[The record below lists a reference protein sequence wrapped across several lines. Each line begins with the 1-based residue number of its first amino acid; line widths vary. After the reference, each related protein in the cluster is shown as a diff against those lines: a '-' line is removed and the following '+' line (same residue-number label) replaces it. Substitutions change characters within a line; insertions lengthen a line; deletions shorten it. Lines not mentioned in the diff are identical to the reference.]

1 MGGGEV
7 VPFRG
12 LLKQAVGRLLKD
24 TTPALLFSGGTDSST
39 VLWTL
44 LDLGARPT
52 CYTFTLQGTPSVDLP
67 AARKIAK
74 HHGLALHEVVIPRT
88 LDTLKADVAKAVAVG
103 ARKKVHVQCL
113 QPLLHLLPVISER
126 QVFTG
131 LNADDWWGTAAS
143 DAIRHSKD
151 EALFRQVRQQ
161 RFADQT
167 TSGFAFW
174 KTVTEQAGKELCPP
188 YRDPG
193 LVAWL
198 ISQPW
203 KQLNTPR
210 QKGPALLAFLPEF
223 TACGV
228 WRRNVNLQC
237 ASGIREWHE
246 ELLADKS
253 YNQRKRKSVA
263 ALYRD
268 VAEWGA

>member
-7 VPFRG
+7 STFRD
-12 LLKQAVGRLLKD
+12 LLKQATAKLLQD
-24 TTPALLFSGGTDSST
+24 TNPALLFSGGTDSST

-67 AARKIAK
+67 AARKITK
-74 HHGLALHEVVIPRT
+74 HYGLTLREVVIPRT
-88 LDTLKADVAKAVAVG
+88 LDTLKADVGKAVAVG

-113 QPLLHLLPVISER
+113 QPLFHLLPAIGQR

-151 EALFRQVRQQ
+151 PALFRRVRQQ

-174 KTVTEQAGKELCPP
+174 KAVTEQAGKQLCPP
-188 YRDPG
+188 YRDPA
-193 LVAWL
+193 LVQWL
-198 ISQPW
+198 LSQSW

-210 QKGPALLAFLPEF
+210 QKGPALLDFMPEF

-253 YNQRKRKSVA
+253 YNVHGRRSVA

-268 VAEWGA
+268 VASR

>member
-1 MGGGEV
+1 MT
-7 VPFRG
+7 PFRE
-12 LLKQAVGRLLKD
+12 LLKQAVSRLLGD
-24 TTPALLFSGGTDSST
+24 AAPALLFSGGTDSST

-44 LDLGARPT
+44 LDLGARPA
-52 CYTFTLQGTPSVDLP
+52 CYTFTLQGSASLDLP
-67 AARKIAK
+67 AARAITKYY
-74 HHGLALHEVVIPRT
+74 GLTLNEVVIPRK
-88 LDTLKADVAKAVAVG
+88 LDVLKADVAKAVAVG

-113 QPLLHLLPVISER
+113 QPLFHLLPAIAEHH
-126 QVFTG
+126 VFTG

-151 EALFRQVRQQ
+151 EALFRRVRQQ

-167 TSGFAFW
+167 SSGFAFW
-174 KTVTEQAGKELCPP
+174 NAVTEQSGKQLCAP
-188 YRDPG
+188 YRDPA
-193 LVAWL
+193 LVLWL
-198 ISQPW
+198 LSQSW

-210 QKGPALLAFLPEF
+210 QKWPALLDFMPEF

-246 ELLADKS
+246 ELLADRS
-253 YNQRKRKSVA
+253 YNQRGRKSVA

-268 VAEWGA
+268 VAGI